1 VSEHATKVE
10 LDHRR
15 GGWMARC
22 DCGWEAK
29 RPSWYK
35 GRALGFA
42 ERTPN
47 TPGAGGLAIR
57 GAVAVTLPP
66 AVAAEAQRILDGA
79 ACRLLAARLDRDAVG
94 PASRAHYG
102 AIDDGANQSAALIE
116 RHIAPVSSRNGDG
129 RRGGGE

>member
-10 LDHRR
+10 LITGAAAGWLAATAAGKRSSQAGTRDERSDLRSARR
-15 GGWMARC
+15 TR
-22 DCGWEAK
+22 
-29 RPSWYK
+29 
-35 GRALGFA
+35 RAL
-42 ERTPN
+42 
-47 TPGAGGLAIR
+47 GGLAIR

-66 AVAAEAQRILDGA
+66 AVAAEAQPILDGA